1 MKWWEESL
9 QTTSAERENFRQRVR
24 HEDEEKGEQKKI
36 KRDEKNKEGT
46 VWRESE
52 TEGEESEAE
61 TGVT

>member
-1 MKWWEESL
+1 MK
-9 QTTSAERENFRQRVR
+9 TRRRGNR
-24 HEDEEKGEQKKI
+24 KKI
-36 KRDEKNKEGT
+36 KSDEKNKEGT

>member
-1 MKWWEESL
+1 MK
-9 QTTSAERENFRQRVR
+9 TRRRGNR
-24 HEDEEKGEQKKI
+24 KKI